1 MRISK
6 IVRLIICIVI
16 LIPLLFNYMAVIYW
30 FRRCCHY
37 EKHKC
42 TPYCAPND
50 DIDGASDFVNNEEV
64 DSTMNS
70 EANDESEA
78 PFEENTT
85 I

>member
-6 IVRLIICIVI
+6 VVRRIICIVI
-16 LIPLLFNYMAVIYW
+16 LIPLLFNYVAVIYW

-42 TPYCAPND
+42 APYCATDD
-50 DIDGASDFVNNEEV
+50 DIDRASDFVNNEE
-64 DSTMNS
+64 DKNTMNS
-70 EANDESEA
+70 EAKDESEA
-78 PFEENTT
+78 HFEENTT